1 MTEQPSDHELREEL
15 RRLDDELTEMRQQV
29 RELRGE
35 TSDEASAPLEREDMA
50 ATLTAAEEQE
60 ALIEALEGRRE
71 RLRAQLGEAG

>member
-60 ALIEALEGRRE
+60 ALIEALESRRE